1 MHIPSPHT
9 PLAGVSNARLPAW
22 ALPAGWPTEHNGTP
36 LTADLTFA
44 DGQIATIAP
53 SGQANHGL
61 WDLGGAL
68 TLPGLVEPHAHLD
81 KTYTIERCRPS
92 EPGLL
97 AAIRAMHEDRRH
109 WTAQDL
115 QRRASAALA
124 RAAANGVTH
133 LRTHID
139 WFTAAAPDAWQ
150 EIARLDH
157 PGISVERV
165 ALVPLG
171 LFADPAAA
179 EAIAQ
184 TVAEGG

>member
-139 WFTAAAPDAWQ
+139 WFTAAAPDA
-150 EIARLDH
+150 
-157 PGISVERV
+157 
-165 ALVPLG
+165 
-171 LFADPAAA
+171 
-179 EAIAQ
+179 
-184 TVAEGG
+184 